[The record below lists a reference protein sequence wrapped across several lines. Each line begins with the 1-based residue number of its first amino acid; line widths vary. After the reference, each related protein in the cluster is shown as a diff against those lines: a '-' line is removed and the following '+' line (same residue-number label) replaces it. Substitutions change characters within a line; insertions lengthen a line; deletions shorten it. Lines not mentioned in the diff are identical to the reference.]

1 MALKL
6 YNTMGRKIEEFKPR
20 VEGKVGFY
28 GCGPTVYNYAHIGN
42 LRAYVFLDTLHRTL
56 EFLGYEVNHVM
67 NITDIGHL
75 SGDADDGEDKMVKMA
90 AERKQSVLDIA
101 KFYTDAFHNDIDRL
115 NIIRPTT
122 ECPATQH
129 VQEMIEL
136 IKKIEANGHT
146 YMAGGNLYYDTST
159 YADYGKL
166 ANLKLDELKE
176 GAGKRKEVVI
186 DENKKNPHDFVLWF
200 TKSKFENQALTWDSP
215 WGVGYPG
222 WHIECSAMSMKY
234 LGKHF
239 DIHTGGIDHVP
250 VHHTNEIAQSEGSF
264 TEEDKKDGAWVN
276 YWMHNAFL
284 VIEGAT
290 KMSKSSGNFLTLQS
304 LIDKGYDPMD
314 YRFFLLGAHYRSPA
328 NFSWNS
334 MDSAKN
340 SRRALIQRA
349 SKVLASL
356 KDSDSL
362 NPSDSSANQSSSP
375 VIPSSS
381 SVIPSA
387 VEGSLSDA
395 ARAYLD
401 AFTTAMEND
410 LATPQALAQLQKSLK
425 DENLSA
431 GEKLALIRKMDSVL
445 GLKVEESAL
454 NLLKEAAAPQE
465 DTHAGD
471 PEAEEINALV
481 KARQDAKAAKDW
493 AKADEIRNE
502 LTKRGITIVDTP
514 TGPTWKRG

>member
-6 YNTMGRKIEEFKPR
+6 YNTMGRKIEDFKPR

-56 EFLGYEVNHVM
+56 EYLGYEVNHVM

-115 NIIRPTT
+115 NIIRPTI

-264 TEEDKKDGAWVN
+264 TEEDKKEGAWVN

-349 SKVLASL
+349 SKVVDAAGG
-356 KDSDSL
+356 KEAD
-362 NPSDSSANQSSSP
+362 
-375 VIPSSS
+375 
-381 SVIPSA
+381 
-387 VEGSLSDA
+387 LSDR
-395 ARAYLD
+395 ARVYLD
-401 AFTTAMEND
+401 AFTAAMEND

-431 GEKLALIRKMDSVL
+431 GEKLVLIRKMDSVL
-445 GLKVEESAL
+445 GLKVEESAEK
-454 NLLKEAAAPQE
+454 LLKEAAAPAV

-502 LTKRGITIVDTP
+502 LTKRGITVVDTP
-514 TGPTWKRG
+514 AGPTWKRG

>member
-6 YNTMGRKIEEFKPR
+6 YNTMGRKIEEFKPLH
-20 VEGKVGFY
+20 EGKVGFY

-56 EFLGYEVNHVM
+56 EYLGYEVNHVM

-90 AERKQSVLDIA
+90 QERKQSVLDIA

-146 YMAGGNLYYDTST
+146 YMAGGNLYYDTTT

-166 ANLKLDELKE
+166 ANLKLEELKE

-264 TEEDKKDGAWVN
+264 TDEDRAQGPWVN

-340 SRRALIQRA
+340 SRRALVQRT
-349 SKVLASL
+349 SKVLDACGEKVTEAL
-356 KDSDSL
+356 E
-362 NPSDSSANQSSSP
+362 
-375 VIPSSS
+375 VT
-381 SVIPSA
+381 
-387 VEGSLSDA
+387 SDA
-395 ARAYLD
+395 ARVYLD
-401 AFTTAMEND
+401 AFKAAMEND
-410 LATPQALAQLQKSLK
+410 LGTPQALAQLQKSLK

-431 GEKLALIRKMDSVL
+431 EEKLALIRKMDSVL
-445 GLKVEESAL
+445 GLKIEESAEK
-454 NLLKEAAAPQE
+454 LLKEAATPAA

-481 KARQDAKAAKDW
+481 QARQDAKKNKDW
-493 AKADEIRNE
+493 AKADEIRNA
-502 LTKRGITIVDTP
+502 LTARGITIVDTP